1 MLAIGYVRVST
12 GEQADSGAGLA
23 AQRSAIAAACA
34 AKGWT
39 LLRVEEDA
47 GASGKAMSGRAAMD
61 RALAAMKAGEAQVL
75 VASELARFSRSVAD
89 FALLVDRAK
98 RERWSVAAL
107 DMDIDMS
114 TPTGQLMATIV
125 SAMAQY
131 ERQLVGQ
138 RTRDSL
144 AEKRA
149 QGVRLGRPRAL
160 SDEVVGRIVAERQAG
175 ASTPAIARGLNADRV
190 PTAHGGARWYPST
203 IQRVLASAR
212 EAATAA

>member
-1 MLAIGYVRVST
+1 
-12 GEQADSGAGLA
+12 
-23 AQRSAIAAACA
+23 
-34 AKGWT
+34 
-39 LLRVEEDA
+39 
-47 GASGKAMSGRAAMD
+47 
-61 RALAAMKAGEAQVL
+61 
-75 VASELARFSRSVAD
+75 
-89 FALLVDRAK
+89 
-98 RERWSVAAL
+98 
-107 DMDIDMS
+107 MS

-131 ERQLVGQ
+131 ERQLIGQ

-160 SDEVVGRIVAERQAG
+160 SDEVVGRIVAERRAG

-212 EAATAA
+212 EPATAA